1 MSYSETL
8 DYLYALRHH
17 GIKLG
22 LENPRKLISLSGN
35 PQRAYHIVHVA
46 GTNGKGS
53 TVSMIASVLKAA
65 GIRTGTFTSPH
76 LVSFTERIQV
86 DGERISEEDV
96 LRLAVDIRERVESA
110 GDLNP
115 TFFEFVTAMALIYF
129 REQGVEWA
137 VVETGMGGRFDATN
151 VISPDITVITPV
163 GLDHREFLGET
174 LKEIAYEKAGI
185 IKEGVPLV
193 LAPQAGDALNT
204 ILKAAKG
211 KNAPV
216 YKYGDDFR
224 AEIQEMTQEGVRFD
238 YMSSGLDSQPATRNP
253 QPATEIK
260 GLFTPLTG
268 SCQAINGAV
277 AVRTA
282 EIVLKS
288 YKTPV
293 DDIPGVIRS
302 GLSCTYWPGRCE
314 LVDFK
319 GMPVLMDG
327 AHNPEAAHALSETLR
342 NLYLSSHTAGS
353 YDSLILIFGAMAD
366 KDIKEILS
374 PLLPLARVVI
384 FTSPSYGRSEKPE
397 TLLRIGRGQVSTFN
411 ISPDSSPAEDKGK
424 QLCQMLRPDPSFY
437 AAPNIKE
444 ALELA
449 GRLYRRGDLVV
460 VTGSFYTVGEARE
473 AMGEKAVLAKLRE
486 HR

>member
-1 MSYSETL
+1 MSYSEIL
-8 DYLYALRHH
+8 GYLYALRHH

-22 LENPRKLISLSGN
+22 LENPERLISLSGN
-35 PQRAYHIVHVA
+35 PQRAYRTVHVA

-65 GIRTGTFTSPH
+65 GIRAGTFTSPH

-86 DGERISEEDV
+86 NGERISEGDV
-96 LRLAVDIRERVESA
+96 MRLAVDIRERVESA

-174 LKEIAYEKAGI
+174 LPEIAYEKAGI
-185 IKEGVPLV
+185 IKGGIPLV
-193 LAPQAGDALNT
+193 LAPQAGDALKT
-204 ILKAAKG
+204 ILKTAEEK
-211 KNAPV
+211 KAPV

-224 AEIQEMTQEGVRFD
+224 AEIQEMTPEGVRFD
-238 YMSSGLDSQPATRNP
+238 YMSFGLDSQPATRNP
-253 QPATEIK
+253 QPVTEIK

-288 YKTPV
+288 YKPPV

-302 GLSCTYWPGRCE
+302 GLAGTSWPGRCE

-319 GMPVLMDG
+319 GMPVLLDG
-327 AHNPEAAHALSETLR
+327 AHNPEAAHALAETLR
-342 NLYLSSHTAGS
+342 NVYLSPRSSGS

-374 PLLPLARVVI
+374 PLLPLARTVI

-397 TLLRIGRGQVSTFN
+397 TLLKIGRGQGSTFN
-411 ISPDSSPAEDKGK
+411 IKPDSSPAEDKGE
-424 QLCQMLRPDPSFY
+424 QLCQMLRPDPSLY
-437 AAPNIKE
+437 AAPDIKE
-444 ALELA
+444 AIELA
-449 GRLYRRGDLVV
+449 GGLYRRGDLVV

-473 AMGEKAVLAKLRE
+473 VMGEKAVLANLRE
-486 HR
+486 HG

>member
-1 MSYSETL
+1 MSYSEIL
-8 DYLYALRHH
+8 GYLYALRHH

-22 LENPRKLISLSGN
+22 LENPEKLISLSGN
-35 PQRAYHIVHVA
+35 PQRAYHSIHVA

-65 GIRTGTFTSPH
+65 GIRTGIFTSPH

-110 GDLNP
+110 GDLSP
-115 TFFEFVTAMALIYF
+115 TFFEFVTAMALVYF

-163 GLDHREFLGET
+163 GLDHRDFLGET
-174 LKEIAYEKAGI
+174 LPEIAYEKAGI

-204 ILKAAKG
+204 IMKAARE

-216 YKYGDDFR
+216 YKYGDDFK
-224 AEIQEMTQEGVRFD
+224 AVIQEMTTAGVKFD
-238 YMSSGLDSQPATRNP
+238 YISSGVNS

-293 DDIPGVIRS
+293 EDIPGVIRS
-302 GLSCTYWPGRCE
+302 GLSGTYWPGRCE

-319 GMPVLMDG
+319 GMPVLLDG
-327 AHNPEAAHALSETLR
+327 AHNPEAARALSETLS
-342 NLYLSSHTAGS
+342 NVYLSSYRTGS
-353 YDSLILIFGAMAD
+353 YDNLILIFGAMAD

-374 PLLPLARVVI
+374 PLLPLARTII

-411 ISPDSSPAEDKGK
+411 ITPKPPPAEGK
-424 QLCQMLRPDPSFY
+424 SGQLCQMLRPDPSFY
-437 AAPNIKE
+437 AMPDIKE
-444 ALELA
+444 AIELA
-449 GRLYRRGDLVV
+449 GRLYRKGDLIV

-473 AMGEKAVLAKLRE
+473 VMGEKAVLAKLRE

>member
-1 MSYSETL
+1 MSYRETL
-8 DYLYALRHH
+8 DYLYGLRQH

-22 LENPRKLISLSGN
+22 LENTEKLISLTGN
-35 PQRAYHIVHVA
+35 PQRAYHTVHVA

-53 TVSMIASVLKAA
+53 TVSMVASVLKAA

-96 LRLAVDIRERVESA
+96 LRLAGDIRERVESA

-115 TFFEFVTAMALIYF
+115 TFFEFVTAMALVYF

-163 GLDHREFLGET
+163 GLDHRDFLGET
-174 LKEIAYEKAGI
+174 LKEIAFEKAGI

-204 ILKAAKG
+204 ILKAARE

-224 AEIQEMTQEGVRFD
+224 AEIQEMTKEGVRFD
-238 YMSSGLDSQPATRNP
+238 YISFRLNSQSATRNP

-260 GLFTPLTG
+260 SLFTPLTG

-277 AVRTA
+277 AVKTA
-282 EIVLKS
+282 EIVLQS
-288 YKTPV
+288 NKTPV
-293 DDIPGVIRS
+293 NNIPGIIRS
-302 GLSCTYWPGRCE
+302 GLSGTYWPGRCE

-319 GMPVLMDG
+319 GMPVLLDG
-327 AHNPEAAHALSETLR
+327 AHNPEAAHALSETLS
-342 NLYLSSHTAGS
+342 NVYLSSCRTGN
-353 YDSLILIFGAMAD
+353 YDDLILIFGAMAD

-374 PLLPLARVVI
+374 PLLPLARTVI

-397 TLLRIGRGQVSTFN
+397 TLLKIARGQVSTFN
-411 ISPDSSPAEDKGK
+411 ITPNPSPVEAKNG
-424 QLCQMLRPDPSFY
+424 QLCQMLRPDPLFY
-437 AAPNIKE
+437 STPNIKK
-444 ALELA
+444 AIELA
-449 GRLYRRGDLVV
+449 GRLYHRGDLVV
-460 VTGSFYTVGEARE
+460 VTGSFYTVGEVRE
-473 AMGEKAVLAKLRE
+473 VMGEKAVFAKLRE

>member
-1 MSYSETL
+1 MSYRKTL
-8 DYLYALRHH
+8 EYLYGLRHQ

-22 LENPRKLISLSGN
+22 LENPGKLFSLTGN
-35 PQRAYHIVHVA
+35 PQSTYHAVHVA

-53 TVSMIASVLKAA
+53 TVSMIASMLKAA

-86 DGERISEEDV
+86 DDERISEEDV
-96 LRLAVDIRERVESA
+96 LRLAENIRERVESA

-115 TFFEFVTAMALIYF
+115 TFFEFVTAMALVYF

-151 VISPDITVITPV
+151 VISPDITVITTV
-163 GLDHREFLGET
+163 GLDHRDFLGET
-174 LKEIAYEKAGI
+174 LPEIAYEKAGI
-185 IKEGVPLV
+185 IKGGVPLV

-204 ILKAAKG
+204 ILKAAKE
-211 KNAPV
+211 KNVAV
-216 YKYGDDFR
+216 YKYGNDFK
-224 AEIQEMTQEGVRFD
+224 AEIQEMTQAGVRFD
-238 YMSSGLDSQPATRNP
+238 YMSFGLNP

-268 SCQAINGAV
+268 SYQAINGAV
-277 AVRTA
+277 AVKTA

-288 YKTPV
+288 HKPPV

-302 GLSCTYWPGRCE
+302 GLSGTYWPGRCE
-314 LVDFK
+314 LVK
-319 GMPVLMDG
+319 LKEIPILLDG
-327 AHNPEAAHALSETLR
+327 AHNPEAALALSETLS
-342 NLYLSSHTAGS
+342 NVYLSSHSTGS
-353 YDSLILIFGAMAD
+353 YDNLILIFGAMAD
-366 KDIKEILS
+366 KDIKEILN
-374 PLLPLARVVI
+374 PLLPLARAVI

-397 TLLRIGRGQVSTFN
+397 TLLRIARGQVSTFD
-411 ISPDSSPAEDKGK
+411 ISANTSLSENQNG

-437 AAPNIKE
+437 TTPDIKT
-444 ALELA
+444 AIKLA
-449 GRLYRRGDLVV
+449 GGLYHKGDLVV

-473 AMGEKAVLAKLRE
+473 VMGEKAVLAKLRE

>member
-1 MSYSETL
+1 MSYREIL
-8 DYLYALRHH
+8 GYLYALRHH

-22 LENPRKLISLSGN
+22 LENPEKLISLSGN
-35 PQRAYHIVHVA
+35 PQRTYHTVHVA

-174 LKEIAYEKAGI
+174 LPEIAYEKAGI
-185 IKEGVPLV
+185 IKEGIPLV
-193 LAPQAGDALNT
+193 LAPQAGEALNT
-204 ILKAAKG
+204 ILKAAKE

-216 YKYGDDFR
+216 YKYGDDFK
-224 AEIQEMTQEGVRFD
+224 AEIQEMTKEGVRFD
-238 YMSSGLDSQPATRNP
+238 YMSSGLNSQPATRNP
-253 QPATEIK
+253 QPSTEIK
-260 GLFTPLTG
+260 GLFSPLTG

-288 YKTPV
+288 YRT

-302 GLSCTYWPGRCE
+302 GLSGTYWPGRCE

-319 GMPVLMDG
+319 GMPVLLDG
-327 AHNPEAAHALSETLR
+327 AHNPEAAHALSETLS
-342 NLYLSSHTAGS
+342 NVYLSSCRTGN
-353 YDSLILIFGAMAD
+353 YDDLILIFGAMAD

-374 PLLPLARVVI
+374 PLLPLARTII

-397 TLLRIGRGQVSTFN
+397 TLLRIARGQVSTFN
-411 ISPDSSPAEDKGK
+411 INPDSSSAEDKNG
-424 QLCQMLRPDPSFY
+424 QLCQMLRPDPSFN
-437 AAPNIKE
+437 ATSDIKE
-444 ALELA
+444 AIELA
-449 GRLYRRGDLVV
+449 GRLYRKGDLIV

-473 AMGEKAVLAKLRE
+473 VMGEKAVLAKLRE